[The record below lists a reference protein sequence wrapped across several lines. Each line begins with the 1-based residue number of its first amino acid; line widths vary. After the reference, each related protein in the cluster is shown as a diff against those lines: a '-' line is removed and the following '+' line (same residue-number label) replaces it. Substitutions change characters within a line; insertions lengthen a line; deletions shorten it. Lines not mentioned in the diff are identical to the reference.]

1 MRFIPFRT
9 LPPCVAVARLM
20 AESETAESSC
30 LHEEVEFLGEDSGRN
45 RYSRCQ
51 ACGSILIHDNVK
63 VWVIRP
69 GGPLEPHG

>member
-1 MRFIPFRT
+1 MD
-9 LPPCVAVARLM
+9 
-20 AESETAESSC
+20 ESEIAEFSC

-45 RYSRCQ
+45 RYSRCR
-51 ACGSILIHDNVK
+51 ACASILIRDSVK

>member
-1 MRFIPFRT
+1 VRFIPSGA
-9 LPPCVAVARLM
+9 LEHGVAAARLM
-20 AESETAESSC
+20 DESETAESSC

-45 RYSRCQ
+45 RYSRCR
-51 ACGSILIHDNVK
+51 ACASILIRDNVK